1 MNNASKTRHL
11 SQHTSYFLSAMLLCV
26 AVVGYRQG
34 VLCCVRGPLWIPGF
48 SMRCVLWLFP
58 ASCAL
63 LWLFPASCA
72 LLWLFPASCV
82 LLYSVVVYCHP
93 CYPFLTNI
101 LMHHV
106 SHPIIK
112 IPLHPARQPLSLSL
126 SLS

>member
-11 SQHTSYFLSAMLLCV
+11 SQHTSYFLSAMLLCL

-63 LWLFPASCA
+63 LWLFPASC
-72 LLWLFPASCV
+72 V

-93 CYPFLTNI
+93 CYACVTNI

-112 IPLHPARQPLSLSL
+112 IPIHHAGQSLPLPLPLPLHFLIFSY
-126 SLS
+126 